1 MAERVED
8 GGTTTAPASSAGTIF
23 AGAIPQLYNDFMVP
37 MLFSGYAADTAGRV
51 AALRPSS
58 VLETAAGSGVVTRA
72 LAPLLGSG
80 ARYLVSDLNAP
91 MLDLARALQPADQ
104 RLVWQVADAL
114 HLPEAD
120 EAFDVVLCQFGAMF
134 FPDKVRG
141 FAEAL
146 RVLKPGGSFIFAV
159 WGSLSHNIITEAV
172 MLALAEVFPDNPPD
186 FIARIPHG
194 YHDAARIGD
203 DLRAAGFAN
212 IIIEVVDRVSTV
224 PDALTA
230 ATAICQGTPMR
241 AEIEARAPGQL
252 GSVTDRAAASLGVR
266 FGSGPISR
274 PMQALIVTARRQ
286 AAN

>member
-1 MAERVED
+1 MTELAVS
-8 GGTTTAPASSAGTIF
+8 PAF
-23 AGAIPQLYNDFMVP
+23 VGAIPRLYDEHMVP
-37 MLFSGYAADTAGRV
+37 MLFAGYAADMAMRV
-51 AALRPSS
+51 AALHPSF

-72 LAPLLGSG
+72 LAPLLKSG
-80 ARYLVSDLNAP
+80 ARYLVTDLNAP

-134 FPDKVRG
+134 FPDKVKG

-146 RVLKPGGSFIFAV
+146 RVLKPGGTFLFAV
-159 WGSLSHNIITEAV
+159 WGPLSHNIITEAV
-172 MLALAEVFPDNPPD
+172 RAAVAEVFPDNPPD

-194 YHDAARIGD
+194 YHDAVRIGD
-203 DLRAAGFAN
+203 DLRAAGFDD
-212 IIIEVVDRVSTV
+212 IIIEVVDRISTV

-252 GSVTDRAAASLGVR
+252 VSVTERAAASLVAR
-266 FGSGPISR
+266 FGPGPIAK

-286 AAN
+286 AV